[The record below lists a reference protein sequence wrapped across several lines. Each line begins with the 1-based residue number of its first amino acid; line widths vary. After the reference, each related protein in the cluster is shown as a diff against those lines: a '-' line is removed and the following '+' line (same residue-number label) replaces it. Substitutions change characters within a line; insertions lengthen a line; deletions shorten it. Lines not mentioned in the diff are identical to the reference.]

1 MEASKYL
8 SERKVRELKE
18 QEEFFEQQVQN
29 NREAERC
36 IVELN
41 ADTAR
46 LRHTLNDAIE
56 SAALRSNEFMTTKKL
71 AQNLANRLQ
80 QQRNHNRQATK
91 DQQDKETAHEQAIAT
106 FTMLKEKFERFN
118 GKRFNAQ
125 ERLKHLDELVEVRS
139 EAHFNSTLDRPF
151 TFLVRF

>member
-1 MEASKYL
+1 MEAAKVL

-46 LRHTLNDAIE
+46 LRHTLNDTIE
-56 SAALRSNEFMTTKKL
+56 SVALRSNEFMTTKKL
-71 AQNLANRLQ
+71 AQNMANRLQ
-80 QQRNHNRQATK
+80 QQRHHNRQAAK
-91 DQQDKETAHEQAIAT
+91 DQQDKEAAHEQGIKT
-106 FTMLKEKFERFN
+106 FTMLKEKFECFN

-139 EAHFNSTLDRPF
+139 FNTEY
-151 TFLVRF
+151 